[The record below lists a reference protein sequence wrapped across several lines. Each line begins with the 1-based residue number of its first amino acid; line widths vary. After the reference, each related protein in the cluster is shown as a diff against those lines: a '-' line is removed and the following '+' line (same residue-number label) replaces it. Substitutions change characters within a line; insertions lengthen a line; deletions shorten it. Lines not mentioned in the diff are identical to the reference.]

1 MELSWRE
8 TLYTSS
14 IKDLLRVFS
23 EKLSIKRTFLRE
35 QCLLSYLV
43 PVFAVSFNLVLFAE
57 QVSTLWPPV
66 SQMTSSVKTSHSRLS
81 LTNQWRPLSKS
92 AVWNQYRVVPSRI
105 LFFPRVQWKTAFS
118 GSLKLR
124 SKPAA
129 GGSRV
134 CDNLA
139 RPGFDQ
145 KFLMP
150 IFRVIK
156 RGKRSEM
163 HDIDSSICQPPRAF
177 KEKVLNSWC

>member
-66 SQMTSSVKTSHSRLS
+66 SQMTCSVKTSHSRLS

-92 AVWNQYRVVPSRI
+92 AV
-105 LFFPRVQWKTAFS
+105 
-118 GSLKLR
+118 
-124 SKPAA
+124 
-129 GGSRV
+129 
-134 CDNLA
+134 
-139 RPGFDQ
+139 
-145 KFLMP
+145 
-150 IFRVIK
+150 
-156 RGKRSEM
+156 
-163 HDIDSSICQPPRAF
+163 
-177 KEKVLNSWC
+177 

>member
-81 LTNQWRPLSKS
+81 LTNQWRPLS
-92 AVWNQYRVVPSRI
+92 
-105 LFFPRVQWKTAFS
+105 
-118 GSLKLR
+118 
-124 SKPAA
+124 
-129 GGSRV
+129 
-134 CDNLA
+134 
-139 RPGFDQ
+139 
-145 KFLMP
+145 
-150 IFRVIK
+150 
-156 RGKRSEM
+156 
-163 HDIDSSICQPPRAF
+163 
-177 KEKVLNSWC
+177 